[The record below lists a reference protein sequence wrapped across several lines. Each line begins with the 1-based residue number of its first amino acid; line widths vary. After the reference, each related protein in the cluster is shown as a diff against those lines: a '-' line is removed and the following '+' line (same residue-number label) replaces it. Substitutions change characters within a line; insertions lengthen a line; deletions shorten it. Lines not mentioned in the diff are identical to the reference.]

1 MNTSELNTCAIGRNQ
16 RRHQSHPVAP
26 SVAISAD
33 AKDHQQINGDQGG
46 QRGGNHHLLV
56 PPLPPSLRQSVAISG
71 NQWQSV
77 AISGNQWQSVAIIT
91 CWSHPDACESEYATR
106 RSSSIA
112 FSVGRKNAQ
121 PTLSVKCC
129 TLQPARGGGCAVM
142 STCMQGSSSVAIN
155 VPVHTARPRPN
166 PCWRHGW
173 IGFDLPSAAISGGSP
188 DASIRIQM

>member
-1 MNTSELNTCAIGRNQ
+1 MHHAHANLGAVVLAVRQHEHLRVEHLRQRSRSAAPSVAPSGAISRNQ
-16 RRHQSHPVAP
+16 RRHQSQ
-26 SVAISAD
+26 SA
-33 AKDHQQINGDQGG
+33 AM
-46 QRGGNHHLLV
+46 QRALSKSMV
-56 PPLPPSLRQSVAISG
+56 TSG
-71 NQWQSV
+71 NQRPCKGRE
-77 AISGNQWQSVAIIT
+77 ANGAAIIT

-166 PCWRHGW
+166 PYWRHGW

>member
-1 MNTSELNTCAIGRNQ
+1 MGALEIMHHAHANLGAVVLAVRQHEHLRVEHL
-16 RRHQSHPVAP
+16 RHRSQSAAP

-129 TLQPARGGGCAVM
+129 TLQPARGGGARRDEHLHARQLIRGNQR
-142 STCMQGSSSVAIN
+142 TCTYSPPAPQPILASWMD
-155 VPVHTARPRPN
+155 
-166 PCWRHGW
+166 W
-173 IGFDLPSAAISGGSP
+173 I
-188 DASIRIQM
+188 

>member
-1 MNTSELNTCAIGRNQ
+1 MAGPSRDGRGMGALEIMHHAHANLGAVVLAVRQHEHLRVEHLRQ
-16 RRHQSHPVAP
+16 RSRSAAP
-26 SVAISAD
+26 SVA
-33 AKDHQQINGDQGG
+33 
-46 QRGGNHHLLV
+46 
-56 PPLPPSLRQSVAISG
+56 PSGAISR
-71 NQWQSV
+71 NQRPCKGRE
-77 AISGNQWQSVAIIT
+77 ANGVAIIT

-166 PCWRHGW
+166 PYWRHGW